1 MIETRAKSYEGFMTS
16 VPCYA
21 QLLQILFFFPTKTL
35 LFLSINSLKCPLP
48 LYCYAP

>member
-21 QLLQILFFFPTKTL
+21 QLLQILFFSHQNFA
-35 LFLSINSLKCPLP
+35 FSFN
-48 LYCYAP
+48 